1 MNTHNQPTTTSAAAA
16 ASLTRRI
23 IAGGLLTAMAVGAVG
38 VSGAAAE
45 GGDGSKLT
53 AARTKC
59 LAGIDRRIDALEST
73 SAKLA
78 DAKYLTDAHRSTLA
92 GEVSTTLDGVKAL
105 RPQVEADT
113 KAADLRTHCT
123 AVVKDF
129 RVFAVVLPKVHLT
142 RGADA
147 AAAAVAKMATV
158 QPKIDAAIEAASNAG
173 KDTTTVEADQ
183 AALSAALDKLSGDVE
198 GLADS
203 VLGVSP
209 ADFNADNDVLD
220 AAKAK
225 GKAARADGK
234 AVREAAKKLRA
245 DLKALRG

>member
-1 MNTHNQPTTTSAAAA
+1 MTNHRNSQTPGT
-16 ASLTRRI
+16 SLTRRI
-23 IAGGLLTAMAVGAVG
+23 IAGGLLSTLAIGAVG
-38 VSGAAAE
+38 VGTASAE
-45 GGDGSKLT
+45 TGDGAKLT

-59 LAGIDRRIDALEST
+59 IAGIDRRIEALEST
-73 SAKLA
+73 SAKLSA
-78 DAKYLTDAHRSTLA
+78 DKYLTDAHRSTLA

-123 AVVKDF
+123 AVVKDY

-147 AAAAVAKMATV
+147 ASAAAARATEV
-158 QPKIDAAIEAASNAG
+158 QPKIDAAIEAATEAG

-203 VLGVSP
+203 VLGVTP
-209 ADFNADNDVLD
+209 ADFNADNGVLD
-220 AAKAK
+220 AAKAS

-234 AVREAAKKLRA
+234 AVREAAKKLRT